1 MDQLYSL
8 RKKFTI
14 IGVTGKNGA
23 GCSEIANKLADE
35 NFNKSLKNLIQVKST
50 DTDQLKLNV
59 CSNYLLNDNNWF
71 KFKVLNYKDVL
82 FFHLIYEAINASQ
95 DKISAIDNII
105 EIINQNGLST
115 GDEYENRFDVIDGF
129 EVNIR
134 QFFNDEDEN
143 WFTYPDE
150 NLTCSSLKECLKSKK
165 ECSYFYDYYFE
176 FFEDFSS
183 RFYAILNKLDLT
195 KRTRLTHDLANNLRA
210 FGTVYSKDE
219 KADLDNIYTIAETIN
234 RLIKNWKEKNEHTK
248 IVIDS
253 LKNSLELMYFKE
265 KFSAFYTI
273 ATNKS
278 DYERALYLK
287 GKITECFKDVYS
299 QEQITS
305 HVTNLIQLDDSEYKG
320 SQVNS
325 GEFSSPDIENCIQKS
340 DYHIFYSQVAKV
352 VNDKLEFN
360 QKIKI
365 DTKDEIKL
373 KKELANYHELNLLP
387 QLAKLIALI
396 HQPGIITPTAYE
408 RTMQVAFSAKVN
420 SGCISRQVGAVVTDE
435 SYSIKAIGWNDI
447 PRFQIPC
454 NLRSANDLI
463 KGENPEHFS
472 DFEKGD
478 EGEYKDGESFKEKF
492 TKEFVKIDSAKLEGR
507 HCSFCFKTFH
517 NAFEGE
523 KNQVH
528 TRSLHAEEN
537 AMLQITKY
545 GGQGIKNGNLFTTAS
560 PCELCSKKAF
570 QLGIKRIFYIDP
582 YPGIATTH
590 ILTNSKDETVKPKL
604 SMFQG
609 AVGKAYHKLYEP
621 FMAYKDELNI
631 LASVKPKE
639 NKVLKIESLTKDK
652 EQRELIDKIL
662 HDEDFRNSV
671 KSLNNESNN

>member
-1 MDQLYSL
+1 MKQLYSL
-8 RKKFTI
+8 RKNFTI

-23 GCSEIANKLADE
+23 GCSEIAKQLSDKD
-35 NFNKSLKNLIQVKST
+35 FNKSLKNLIQVKST

-71 KFKVLNYKDVL
+71 EFKVLHYKDVL
-82 FFHLIYEAINASQ
+82 FFHLIYEAINTSKNKY
-95 DKISAIDNII
+95 DAINEIMGII
-105 EIINQNGLST
+105 YQNGVSSRK
-115 GDEYENRFDVIDGF
+115 EYENRYDIKDGADQVIKK
-129 EVNIR
+129 
-134 QFFNDEDEN
+134 FFNDEGDK
-143 WFTYPDE
+143 WFNYPNE

-165 ECSYFYDYYFE
+165 ECPDFYDYYFN

-183 RFYAILNKLDLT
+183 RFYTMLNKLDLT

-210 FGTVYSKDE
+210 FGTIHTRDE
-219 KADLDNIYTIAETIN
+219 KADLNNIYTIAETIN

-265 KFSAFYTI
+265 KYSAFYTI

-278 DYERALYLK
+278 DYERKLYLK
-287 GKITECFKDVYS
+287 NKISERFKDIYS
-299 QEQITS
+299 EDEINS
-305 HVTNLIQLDDSEYKG
+305 HVKNLIQLDDSEYKG
-320 SQVNS
+320 SQFNS

-352 VNDKLEFN
+352 KNEKIEFN
-360 QKIKI
+360 NKIKI
-365 DTKDEIKL
+365 DSEGELKL
-373 KKELANYHELNLLP
+373 KKELANYHELDLLP
-387 QLAKLIALI
+387 QLTKLIALI

-408 RTMQVAFSAKVN
+408 RIMQVAFSAKVN

-463 KGENPEHFS
+463 KGENSEHFS
-472 DFEKGD
+472 DFEKGQ
-478 EGEYKDGESFKEKF
+478 EGKYKDGESFKKKF
-492 TKEFVKIDSAKLEGR
+492 TNEFTKIDDTKLEGKP
-507 HCSFCFKTFH
+507 CSFCFKTFH

-545 GGQGIKNGNLFTTAS
+545 GGQGLKNGNLFTTAS

-590 ILTNSKDETVKPKL
+590 ILTNTKNKNAKPKL
-604 SMFQG
+604 LMFQG
-609 AVGKAYHKLYEP
+609 AVGKSYHKLFEP

-631 LASVKPKE
+631 LANIKPKE
-639 NKVLKIESLTKDK
+639 NKALKIEDLTKNKDEQDLISKIINDTEFRDK
-652 EQRELIDKIL
+652 VSKL
-662 HDEDFRNSV
+662 
-671 KSLNNESNN
+671 

>member
-1 MDQLYSL
+1 MKQLYSL
-8 RKKFTI
+8 RKNFTI
-14 IGVTGKNGA
+14 IGVTGKNGS
-23 GCSEIANKLADE
+23 GCSEIAKQLADKD
-35 NFNKSLKNLIQVKST
+35 FNKSLKTLIQVKST

-82 FFHLIYEAINASQ
+82 FFHLIYEAVNNSE
-95 DKISAIDNII
+95 DKVSAIDKVI
-105 EIINQNGLST
+105 EIINQNGAST
-115 GDEYENRFDVIDGF
+115 RRVYENRFDINDGF
-129 EVNIR
+129 DKTIIK
-134 QFFNDEDEN
+134 FFNDEDEK
-143 WFTYPDE
+143 WFKYPNE

-165 ECSYFYDYYFE
+165 ECSSFYDYYFN
-176 FFEDFSS
+176 FFVDFSS
-183 RFYAILNKLDLT
+183 RFYTILNKLDLT

-234 RLIKNWKEKNEHTK
+234 RLIKNWKGKNEHTK

-265 KFSAFYTI
+265 KYSAFYTI

-278 DYERALYLK
+278 DYERELYLK
-287 GKITECFKDVYS
+287 SKITERFKDVYS
-299 QEQITS
+299 EEQITS

-340 DYHIFYSQVAKV
+340 DYHIFYSQVTKV
-352 VNDKLEFN
+352 VNDQLEFN

-365 DTKDEIKL
+365 DLEDEKKL
-373 KKELANYHELNLLP
+373 EKELANYHELDLKP

-396 HQPGIITPTAYE
+396 HQPGIVTPTAYE

-463 KGENPEHFS
+463 NGENPAHFS

-478 EGEYKDGESFKEKF
+478 DGTYRDGVTFKEKF
-492 TKEFVKIDSAKLEGR
+492 TKELPNIDDSKLEGR

-545 GGQGIKNGNLFTTAS
+545 GGQGLKNGNLFTTAS

-590 ILTNSKDETVKPKL
+590 ILTNAKDKTVKPKL
-604 SMFQG
+604 LMFQG

-631 LASVKPKE
+631 LANIKPKE
-639 NKVLKIESLTKDK
+639 NKALKIESLTKDK
-652 EQRELIDKIL
+652 TERELIDKIL
-662 HDEDFRNSV
+662 HDGAFKEKVS
-671 KSLNNESNN
+671 KMIK